1 MNPTASSPSILS
13 TSLRRRYR
21 EFALIARDPVLMISL
36 LYCGLF
42 LFIFVVFPLY
52 QGTASGFLDAGS
64 TGAWYTR
71 LSLKYF
77 ARFFDAYYGPYQRQV
92 FLSTLELGLLTAFG
106 GTALGFI
113 FAYTIVRCSPPFK
126 GLIHLLA
133 LVPTVSPP
141 FALALSTILL
151 FGRNGLVTHQLL
163 GIEHVPGANDIYG
176 LDGLVFVQI
185 ITFFSVAYLIVR
197 AMLERLDPSMEEAAH
212 SLGAGKFH
220 IFRTVTLPLL
230 IPGIA
235 GSFLLLFVESLAD
248 LGNPLFISGNVT
260 VLSAQIWLAVAGEY
274 DYQKASALAFVLL
287 LPTLVIFLVQ
297 RYYVT
302 RRSYV
307 SVTGKPTGGHIVVR
321 EPYIRW
327 PFIIITLLMCA
338 LIVVLYI
345 AIIYGSF
352 ANAWGSDFTPTLR
365 HWNLLVTRGIEAVL
379 DTTFLSAFATPL
391 AALTG
396 MVIAFLVVRK
406 RFSGKDTLDFVSNL
420 GGAVPGTILGIGF
433 VLAFATPPWFIV
445 AILYGFLALYLATT
459 ALPARRQQ
467 LLVMLIG
474 TAAGVG
480 LALLLGILDPFYV
493 MYILGGVYLLLSVV
507 VAPGRRSLRGASLAP
522 KQSPASVEIASA
534 QTTGLAMTPQA
545 TSSGRGRLLSRVPR
559 PTWLLL
565 GMGLYLL
572 LFNWIDFIAT
582 PIADL
587 SRAIPRGFWSNALYQ
602 VADHIKVFFQTPT
615 PLTAIIYTFLSV
627 LVIGDWG
634 FGTKDSGTRAAPGAI
649 PNPQSLIPN
658 AVLTTILLALIA
670 ALCFM
675 GQPLALVGSPFIIIA
690 AFVVRSLPASVRS
703 GVAALQQID
712 PSIEE
717 ASGILGAD
725 AQYTFRHVTLPLIM
739 PALLAGL
746 IFSFTRHMTSLSAII
761 FLVSA
766 RWRIVTASIMSEWEQ
781 GGVAIAAGYSTVI
794 IVLVMIAI
802 GVLYFITHKLLAGRG
817 DVDLTLGA

>member
-1 MNPTASSPSILS
+1 MNPTAPPNSAIS

-42 LFIFVVFPLY
+42 LFIFVIFPLY
-52 QGTASGFLDAGS
+52 RGTASGFLNADAAGP
-64 TGAWYTR
+64 WYTR

-77 ARFFDAYYGPYQRQV
+77 ARFFDSYYGPYQRQV
-92 FLSTLELGLLTAFG
+92 LLSTLEMGLLTAFG
-106 GTALGFI
+106 GTVLGFI
-113 FAYTIVRCSPPFK
+113 FAYTMVRCSPPLK
-126 GLIHLLA
+126 GLIHVLA

-151 FGRNGLVTHQLL
+151 FGRNGLVTHKLL
-163 GIEHVPGANDIYG
+163 GINFIPGANDVYG
-176 LDGLVFVQI
+176 LDGLVFVQV

-230 IPGIA
+230 VPGIA

-287 LPTLVIFLVQ
+287 LPTLAVFLVQ

-307 SVTGKPTGGHIVVR
+307 SVTGKPTGGHIMVR

-327 PFIIITLLMCA
+327 PFIVVTSLMCV
-338 LIVVLYI
+338 LIVVLY
-345 AIIYGSF
+345 ATIIYGSF
-352 ANAWGSDFTPTLR
+352 ANAWGTDFSPTLR
-365 HWNLLVTRGIEAVL
+365 HWELLVTRGVEAVL
-379 DTTFLSAFATPL
+379 DTTFLSAFATPI

-433 VLAFATPPWFIV
+433 VLAFATPPWFVV
-445 AILYGFLALYLATT
+445 AILYGFLAFYLVTT
-459 ALPARRQQ
+459 ALKTRREQ
-467 LLVMLIG
+467 LLVLLIG
-474 TAAGVG
+474 TTAGVG
-480 LALLLGILDPFYV
+480 LALLFGVLDPFYV
-493 MYILGGVYLLLSVV
+493 MYILGGVYLLLGI
-507 VAPGRRSLRGASLAP
+507 VAF
-522 KQSPASVEIASA
+522 
-534 QTTGLAMTPQA
+534 A
-545 TSSGRGRLLSRVPR
+545 TGRGPRTAKGLLSRVPR
-559 PTWLLL
+559 PSWLLL

-572 LFNWIDFIAT
+572 LFNWIDFVAQ

-587 SRAIPRGFWSNALYQ
+587 SRAIPRGFWSNAIFQ
-602 VADHIKVFFQTPT
+602 ISDHVKVFFQTPT
-615 PLTAIIYTFLSV
+615 PLTAIVYTFLSV
-627 LVIGDWG
+627 LVIADWRLRIANSPR
-634 FGTKDSGTRAAPGAI
+634 DQSEIR
-649 PNPQSLIPN
+649 NPKS
-658 AVLTTILLALIA
+658 AVLLTGGLLALIA

-725 AQYTFRHVTLPLIM
+725 AQYTFRKVTLPLIM

-746 IFSFTRHMTSLSAII
+746 IFSFTRSMTSLSAII

-802 GVLYFITHKLLAGRG
+802 GVLYFVTRKLLGGRG
-817 DVDLTLGA
+817 DVDLTLGV